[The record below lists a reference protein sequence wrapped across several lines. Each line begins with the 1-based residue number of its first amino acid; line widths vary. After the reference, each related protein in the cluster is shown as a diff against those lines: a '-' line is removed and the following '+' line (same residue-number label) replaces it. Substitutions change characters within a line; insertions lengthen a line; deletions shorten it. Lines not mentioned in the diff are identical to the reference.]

1 MLSYESQYDCTRFTL
16 FIQQKKEAQW
26 RPRSKER
33 GLHCEDLM
41 NNIAAIFKK
50 EFRSYFNS
58 PIAYI
63 FITFFLALSAWFFFR
78 GFFLV
83 GQAVMRGFFSWV
95 PWIFLLFIPA
105 VTMKL
110 WAEEKK
116 IGTVE
121 ILMTL
126 PIKDY
131 EVVLG
136 KYLAGFCLLGVTI
149 LLSLSIPITVAYL
162 GEPDGVPSSAAT
174 SGFPDGRSL
183 PLHWECS
190 PPPLRKIRLSPL
202 FLGIVMC
209 FGLLIIGE
217 DIVLFNAPNW
227 IVPIFS
233 YLGLGAH
240 FSSIL
245 RGVSIRGISSIIFPL
260 SAFSSI

>member
-1 MLSYESQYDCTRFTL
+1 
-16 FIQQKKEAQW
+16 
-26 RPRSKER
+26 
-33 GLHCEDLM
+33 M

-116 IGTVE
+116 IGTIE

-126 PIKDY
+126 PIRDY

-136 KYLAGFCLLGVTI
+136 KFFASFALLVVTVLLSFVIPFSVMYVGDPDGGIIITGYIGLLLMGAAYLAIGLCASTLTENQIIAFI
-149 LLSLSIPITVAYL
+149 
-162 GEPDGVPSSAAT
+162 
-174 SGFPDGRSL
+174 
-183 PLHWECS
+183 
-190 PPPLRKIRLSPL
+190 
-202 FLGIVMC
+202 LGIFTC
-209 FGLLIIGE
+209 FALLIIGE
-217 DIVLFNAPNW
+217 DIVLFNTPDW
-227 IVPIFS
+227 LFPIFS
-233 YLGLGAH
+233 YLGLGSH
-240 FSSIL
+240 YSSIL
-245 RGVSIRGISSIIFPL
+245 RGVLDSRDIIYYL
-260 SAFSSI
+260 SVIGFFLYLSTLAIESRKWR

>member
-1 MLSYESQYDCTRFTL
+1 
-16 FIQQKKEAQW
+16 
-26 RPRSKER
+26 
-33 GLHCEDLM
+33 M

-63 FITFFLALSAWFFFR
+63 FITFFLALSGWFFFR
-78 GFFLV
+78 SFFIV
-83 GQAVMRGFFSWV
+83 SQAEMRGFFGLMPWLFLFFV
-95 PWIFLLFIPA
+95 PAL
-105 VTMKL
+105 TMKL

-131 EVVLG
+131 EAVIG
-136 KYLAGFCLLGVTI
+136 KYLASFALLGVTI

-162 GEPDGVPSSAAT
+162 GEPDGGPII
-174 SGFPDGRSL
+174 GGY
-183 PLHWECS
+183 
-190 PPPLRKIRLSPL
+190 IGL
-202 FLGIVMC
+202 FLMGAAYLSIGLFASALTENQIIGFIVGIVLC
-209 FGLLIIGE
+209 FALLIIGE
-217 DIVLFNAPNW
+217 DLVLFNAPDW
-227 IVPIFS
+227 IVPLFS

-245 RGVSIRGISSIIFPL
+245 RGVIDSRDLIYYFSVIGFFLYL
-260 SAFSSI
+260 SVLMVTIQKWR

>member
-1 MLSYESQYDCTRFTL
+1 
-16 FIQQKKEAQW
+16 
-26 RPRSKER
+26 
-33 GLHCEDLM
+33 M
-41 NNIAAIFKK
+41 NNITAIFKK

-136 KYLAGFCLLGVTI
+136 KYLASFCLLGVTI
-149 LLSLSIPITVAYL
+149 LLSLSLPITVAYL
-162 GEPDGVPSSAAT
+162 GEPDGGPIFGGYVGLFLMGGAY
-174 SGFPDGRSL
+174 
-183 PLHWECS
+183 
-190 PPPLRKIRLSPL
+190 LSIGM
-202 FLGIVMC
+202 FASTITENQIVAFILGIVMC
-209 FGLLIIGE
+209 FALLIIGE

-227 IVPIFS
+227 VVPIFS

-245 RGVSIRGISSIIFPL
+245 RGVIDSRDLIYYFSVIGFFLYL
-260 SAFSSI
+260 SVLMVTVQKWR

>member
-1 MLSYESQYDCTRFTL
+1 
-16 FIQQKKEAQW
+16 
-26 RPRSKER
+26 
-33 GLHCEDLM
+33 
-41 NNIAAIFKK
+41 
-50 EFRSYFNS
+50 
-58 PIAYI
+58 
-63 FITFFLALSAWFFFR
+63 
-78 GFFLV
+78 
-83 GQAVMRGFFSWV
+83 
-95 PWIFLLFIPA
+95 
-105 VTMKL
+105 MKL

-131 EVVLG
+131 EVVIG
-136 KYLAGFCLLGVTI
+136 KYLASFCLLGVTI

-162 GEPDGVPSSAAT
+162 GEPDGGPILGGYIGLCLMGGAYLAIGMFASTITENQIVA
-174 SGFPDGRSL
+174 F
-183 PLHWECS
+183 
-190 PPPLRKIRLSPL
+190 I
-202 FLGIVMC
+202 LGIVMC

-245 RGVSIRGISSIIFPL
+245 RGVIDSRDLIYYFSVIGFFLYL
-260 SAFSSI
+260 SVLMVTVQKWR